1 MATKKKVI
9 TKKKAAP
16 TKKVASKKKVAAKK
30 KSVPKQKFNI
40 QDTVR
45 EESIVRFEEES
56 APSPMYT
63 PSSSTDS
70 FEEKS
75 GSPMLKYIIA
85 AGVVLVALIAYSV
98 MKGKTNDTA
107 TPEKQQAT
115 EATSDSKKLESPA
128 PEVEKEKPT
137 KSEPTQVSGA
147 LKGFAVTMMASDK
160 TFAEAVEHCKANS
173 MKVPTAD
180 QLRAV
185 VKNETVPAELGNT
198 VVWTSEKLRFLFS
211 SGKALNVSST
221 EKLSVL
227 CKE

>member
-1 MATKKKVI
+1 MATKKKAI

-16 TKKVASKKKVAAKK
+16 TKKVATKKKIAAKK
-30 KSVPKQKFNI
+30 KSVPKQKVNI

-63 PSSSTDS
+63 PSSSSNS

-98 MKGKTNDTA
+98 MNGKKGDT
-107 TPEKQQAT
+107 TTSEKLQVT
-115 EATSDSKKLESPA
+115 EESADSKKAETPA
-128 PEVEKEKPT
+128 PEAKKE
-137 KSEPTQVSGA
+137 EPAKTDSTQISGI

-160 TFAEAVEHCKANS
+160 TFAEALDHCKAIS

-185 VKNETVPAELGNT
+185 VKNETVPTELESS

-211 SGKALNVSST
+211 SGKALNVSPT